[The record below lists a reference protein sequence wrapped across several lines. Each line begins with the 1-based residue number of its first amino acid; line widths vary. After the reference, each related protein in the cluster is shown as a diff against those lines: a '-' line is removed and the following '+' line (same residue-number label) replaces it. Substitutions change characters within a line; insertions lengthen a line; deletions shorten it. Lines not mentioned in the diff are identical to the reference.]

1 MTAFEVSVHVFPEF
15 EGLVSS
21 PWLRGVAERAL
32 SLESQEAG
40 SRLSVVLAA
49 AGAVREL
56 NRQHRGLDES
66 TDVLSFSFTHH
77 GEYYGE
83 APRDAEP
90 AGGLEFVLPPGQSE
104 PLGEVVISYPT
115 ARVQADG
122 AGHSIEKELELLL
135 THGVLH
141 LLGHDH
147 EEPGEEAAMSR
158 AQQRVL
164 AQALPEG

>member
-15 EGLVSS
+15 AGLISS
-21 PWLRGVAERAL
+21 RWLRGIAERAL
-32 SLESQEAG
+32 SSESQDAG
-40 SRLSVVLAA
+40 SRLSVILVDD
-49 AGAVREL
+49 GAIREL
-56 NRQHRGLDES
+56 NRRHRGIDES

-90 AGGLEFVLPPGQSE
+90 DGGFDFVLPPGQSE
-104 PLGEVVISYPT
+104 SLGEVVISYPT
-115 ARVQADG
+115 ARVQADQ
-122 AGHSIEKELELLL
+122 AGHSMEKELGLLL

-147 EEPGEEAAMSR
+147 EEPDEEAAMSR